1 MEKPSI
7 NNTKIANGYT
17 ACICFTKAENEE
29 CLHLTREKDAHITKT
44 EATIRE
50 NESEIEQ
57 LKDAATRYIHN
68 TCEFQL
74 LMEKGIST
82 NFLVSKGLKKHSWP
96 HKRPA
101 RN

>member
-7 NNTKIANGYT
+7 NNTKLANGYT

-29 CLHLTREKDAHITKT
+29 CLHLTREKDACHITKT

-50 NESEIEQ
+50 SESEIEQ

-68 TCEFQL
+68 Q
-74 LMEKGIST
+74 
-82 NFLVSKGLKKHSWP
+82 
-96 HKRPA
+96 
-101 RN
+101 